1 MNGALSP
8 AASLTVKRFR
18 NAVAEARSA
27 RLDHRWDD
35 FHRWRET
42 AWNEH
47 MRIVALSLTLP
58 TPDTQQ

>member
-1 MNGALSP
+1 MNGALTP
-8 AASLTVKRFR
+8 VAQLHVKRFKT
-18 NAVAEARSA
+18 AVAEARAA
-27 RLDHRWDD
+27 RVEYRWDD

-47 MRIVALSLTLP
+47 LRIVALSLELP